1 MDITDI
7 RIRKVNA
14 DGKLK
19 AYVTVTF
26 DDSFVVH
33 NVKIIE
39 GENGVFIAM
48 PSRKT
53 KSGEYKDVAH
63 PINTSFRTRLQDRI
77 LEAIPEANR
86 GWSWSWRYSD
96 FDTARRGLSMGAT
109 TATGACGSARPAR
122 GGPSTPR
129 CGDRRTA
136 APGCYPSPRHSQR
149 GSSSTCRGSPPRP
162 RVSTG
167 GCSSRSRVSGQAS
180 RRRSSTRDSCR
191 REAST

>member
-63 PINTSFRTRLQDRI
+63 PINTSFRTQLQDRI
-77 LEAIPEANR
+77 LEEYEKMGEA
-86 GWSWSWRYSD
+86 
-96 FDTARRGLSMGAT
+96 ME
-109 TATGACGSARPAR
+109 
-122 GGPSTPR
+122 
-129 CGDRRTA
+129 TA
-136 APGCYPSPRHSQR
+136 AGD
-149 GSSSTCRGSPPRP
+149 
-162 RVSTG
+162 
-167 GCSSRSRVSGQAS
+167 SGKY
-180 RRRSSTRDSCR
+180 
-191 REAST
+191 

>member
-7 RIRKVNA
+7 RIRKVSA

-77 LEAIPEANR
+77 LEEYERVEDAVE
-86 GWSWSWRYSD
+86 
-96 FDTARRGLSMGAT
+96 
-109 TATGACGSARPAR
+109 SAA
-122 GGPSTPR
+122 
-129 CGDRRTA
+129 GD
-136 APGCYPSPRHSQR
+136 
-149 GSSSTCRGSPPRP
+149 
-162 RVSTG
+162 
-167 GCSSRSRVSGQAS
+167 SGKY
-180 RRRSSTRDSCR
+180 
-191 REAST
+191 